1 MFTKLSRTQVFR
13 DPIYGYIKVDYKII
27 KELIDTKEFQRLRR
41 IRQLSGVSEVF
52 PTAEHSRFTHSLG
65 AYEVARQ
72 ILTEVEGSN
81 EISEYEGLL
90 LLITSLLHDIGHG
103 PYSHA
108 FEAVIKSSHEEIGA
122 RIIESSET
130 QINQVLTKYNVNPY
144 DITNILLHKGKYLLL
159 ESLTSSQIDVDRMD
173 YLARDAYFTGATYGS
188 IDRQRLIR
196 SMIIKDKKVYF
207 RSSAVNSLENYIMA
221 RYHMYWQ
228 VYYHKEAKGYDLLL
242 ESLYKRIYDVYKN
255 KSVIDINAYDL
266 INVINDD
273 TNINSFLMLDDGYIS
288 GLIKQLVN
296 SGDPVLSDIAKSLES
311 RKLLKGLDY
320 QDNKE
325 LCDSI
330 KEKYK
335 NNKYKK
341 YYFYKIVVSQIAYL
355 DTKNIDS
362 LNEIRIIKP
371 DNSVETLE
379 SYSKIIQGLIKSGKR
394 KQTRYYYKEIE

>member
-52 PTAEHSRFTHSLG
+52 PTAEHSRFTHCLG
-65 AYEVARQ
+65 SYEVARQ
-72 ILTEVEGSN
+72 ILTEVEGHE

-122 RIIESSET
+122 RIIESIET

-159 ESLTSSQIDVDRMD
+159 ETLTSSQIDVDRMD

-188 IDRQRLIR
+188 IDRQRLLR
-196 SMIIKDKKVYF
+196 SMIIKDNKVYF
-207 RSSAVNSLENYIMA
+207 RSSAVNSLENYVMA

-242 ESLYKRIYDVYKN
+242 ESLYKRIYDVYIN
-255 KSVIDINAYDL
+255 KSVIDINAFDL

-296 SGDPVLSDIAKSLES
+296 SSDPVLSDIAKSLES

-362 LNEIRIIKP
+362 LNEIRIVKP

-379 SYSKIIQGLIKSGKR
+379 SYSKIIQSLIKSGKR
-394 KQTRYYYKEIE
+394 KQIRYYYKEIE

>member
-52 PTAEHSRFTHSLG
+52 PTAEHSRFTHCLG
-65 AYEVARQ
+65 SYEVARQ
-72 ILTEVEGSN
+72 ILTEVEGHE

-159 ESLTSSQIDVDRMD
+159 ETLTSSQIDVDRMD

-188 IDRQRLIR
+188 IDRQRLLR
-196 SMIIKDKKVYF
+196 SMIIKDNKVYF
-207 RSSAVNSLENYIMA
+207 RSSAVNSLENYVMA

-242 ESLYKRIYDVYKN
+242 ESLYKRIYDVYIN
-255 KSVIDINAYDL
+255 KSVIDINAFDL

-296 SGDPVLSDIAKSLES
+296 SSDPVLSDIAKSLES

-362 LNEIRIIKP
+362 LNEIRIVKP

-379 SYSKIIQGLIKSGKR
+379 SYSKIIQSLIKSGKR
-394 KQTRYYYKEIE
+394 KQIRYYYKEIE

>member
-1 MFTKLSRTQVFR
+1 MFTKLSRTLVFR

-41 IRQLSGVSEVF
+41 VRQLSGVSEVF

-65 AYEVARQ
+65 AYEVARE
-72 ILTEVEGSN
+72 ILEEVEGAESIN
-81 EISEYEGLL
+81 EYESLL
-90 LLITSLLHDIGHG
+90 LLVTSLLHDIGHG

-108 FEAVIKSSHEEIGA
+108 FEAVIKSSHEEIGS
-122 RIIESSET
+122 RIIESSDT
-130 QINQVLTKYNVNPY
+130 QINQVLVRYNINPL
-144 DITNILLHKGKYLLL
+144 DITNILLHKGKYPLL

-188 IDRQRLIR
+188 IDRQRLLR
-196 SMIIKDKKVYF
+196 SMIIKDNLVYF

-255 KSVIDINAYDL
+255 KNDIDINAYDL

-273 TNINSFLMLDDGYIS
+273 TNINSFLMLDDGYVS
-288 GLIKQLVN
+288 GLVKQLVK
-296 SGDPVLSDIAKSLES
+296 SVDPVLSNLARSLES
-311 RKLLKGLDY
+311 RELLKGLDY
-320 QDNKE
+320 QENKE

-355 DTKNIDS
+355 NTKNNDS
-362 LNEIRIIKP
+362 LNEIRIIKA
-371 DNSVETLE
+371 DGSVETLE
-379 SYSKIIQGLIKSGKR
+379 SYSKIISGLIKSGKR
-394 KQTRYYYKEIE
+394 KQIRYYYKEIE